1 MFFKDSAYDFRF
13 TLARFYASL
22 LVASVFQCS
31 GKRNV
36 QHVTAM
42 INESFRFSL
51 EQVSEALL
59 GKSFLLLVPLEL
71 YVQSTKMLSE
81 QPAHDDGQPLQRDTD
96 AKRVFVRGSPPG
108 RPYISTRSMSECKS

>member
-22 LVASVFQCS
+22 LFASVFQCS

-36 QHVTAM
+36 RHVTAM
-42 INESFRFSL
+42 INDSFWLFL
-51 EQVSEALL
+51 KQVSEALL
-59 GKSFLLLVPLEL
+59 GNSFLLLVPLEL

-96 AKRVFVRGSPPG
+96 GKGVFVCGSPLG
-108 RPYISTRSMSECKS
+108 WPYVSTRSMSE